1 MLGIGDS
8 APDFQ
13 LEDTFGKQRSLKDYL
28 TIKPTVLAFF
38 KSNCPVCQL
47 TFPFLER
54 LSKSDNMEVIAISQ
68 DNLET
73 TERFRAEFGITFTT
87 VLDESARGYP
97 VSNAFDIGYVPSL
110 FLVEPDQQIALSVS
124 GFSKKDLESLGRL
137 AGVDVFQPG
146 ENVPDF
152 KAG

>member
-1 MLGIGDS
+1 MLGVGDS

-13 LEDTFGKQRSLKDYL
+13 LEDTFGKQRSLKEYL
-28 TIKPTVLAFF
+28 TAKPALLAFF
-38 KSNCPVCQL
+38 KSSCPVCQL

-54 LSKSDNMEVIAISQ
+54 LTKSNNMEVIAISQ
-68 DNLET
+68 DSLDT
-73 TERFRAEFGITFTT
+73 TEQFRAEFGITFTT
-87 VLDESARGYP
+87 VLDEAQRGYA

-110 FLVEPDQQIALSVS
+110 FLVEPDQQISLSVS

-137 AGVDVFQPG
+137 AGVEVFQPG
-146 ENVPDF
+146 EKVPEF

>member
-1 MLGIGDS
+1 MLGTGDS

-28 TIKPTVLAFF
+28 TTKPALLAFF

-54 LSKSDNMEVIAISQ
+54 LSKSDNMELIAISQ
-68 DNLET
+68 DNLAT
-73 TERFRAEFGITFTT
+73 TEEFRSEFGITFTT
-87 VLDESARGYP
+87 VLDVAERGYA

-110 FLVEPDQQIALSVS
+110 FLVEPDQQISLSVS
-124 GFSKKDLESLGRL
+124 GFSKKDLETLGRM
-137 AGVDVFQPG
+137 AGVEVFQPA
-146 ENVPDF
+146 ESVPEF

>member
-1 MLGIGDS
+1 MLGVGDS

-13 LEDTFGKQRSLKDYL
+13 LEDTFGKERPLRDYL
-28 TIKPTVLAFF
+28 AAKPVLLGFF

-68 DNLET
+68 DGLDT
-73 TERFRAEFGITFTT
+73 TERFRSEFGITFTT
-87 VLDESARGYP
+87 LLDRAERGYP
-97 VSNAFDIGYVPSL
+97 VSNAFDITHVPSL
-110 FLVEPDQQIALSVS
+110 FLVEPEGEISLSVS
-124 GFSKKDLESLGRL
+124 GFSKKDLEAIGRM
-137 AGVDVFQPG
+137 AGIETFRPG
-146 ENVPDF
+146 ERVPDF